1 MPVWLSG
8 TLLTMQPRSLVLG
21 LCASLN
27 HFVVSHAR
35 HAPGA
40 SMRHRNGA
48 FRWARGRG
56 YPTPPEPIDD
66 PPEPIAG
73 GEAAQPGSS
82 STGPQGAPPPT
93 RQELRRRFDQL
104 RMAGAQEAT
113 TMRQKRAGRTRLLES
128 GYRVF
133 TTDLLQA
140 DSHRCHVDISP

>member
-1 MPVWLSG
+1 
-8 TLLTMQPRSLVLG
+8 MQEGVRV
-21 LCASLN
+21 
-27 HFVVSHAR
+27 
-35 HAPGA
+35 
-40 SMRHRNGA
+40 
-48 FRWARGRG
+48 
-56 YPTPPEPIDD
+56 PPEGPGIHRQIWSWIDGAKKKMTRTECLEEEVDLAALDFLLDWKTYLQSESSDD

-82 STGPQGAPPPT
+82 STGSQKPPPPT

-104 RMAGAQEAT
+104 RMVGAQEAT
-113 TMRQKRAGRTRLLES
+113 TMRQKRARRTQLVES